1 MRAVEQREQRHT
13 GHKADSCLRHF
24 QMLREGVGTLRL
36 QTIPLLIIPTVT
48 RLCRQFKQANPGCDF
63 EFSTG
68 MSSQVCQSVIQGK
81 ADIGF
86 CSTIPSWSTRPSSA
100 GPWWPPSLWTT
111 LWPVRT
117 P

>member
-1 MRAVEQREQRHT
+1 
-13 GHKADSCLRHF
+13 
-24 QMLREGVGTLRL
+24 
-36 QTIPLLIIPTVT
+36 
-48 RLCRQFKQANPGCDF
+48 
-63 EFSTG
+63 

-86 CSTIPSWSTRPSSA
+86 CFKILPDPQLVYAAIQR